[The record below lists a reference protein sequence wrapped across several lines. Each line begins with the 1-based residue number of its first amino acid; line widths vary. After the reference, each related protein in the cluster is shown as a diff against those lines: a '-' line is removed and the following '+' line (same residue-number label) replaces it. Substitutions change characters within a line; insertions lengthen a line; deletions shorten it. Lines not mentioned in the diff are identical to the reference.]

1 MNYDYFYERRKK
13 KRKQH
18 SSSGPASASSANQ
31 WDDMEHFRDVGDVES
46 FLSNDGKNERRS
58 VYGRL
63 KQNLTEHKTDSSK
76 DSLLKKQAVYGPE
89 RKLHAAISLQ
99 MEKLLLSARQYKKAV
114 LWNTDTLQT
123 ESTLKTDYA
132 YFYERR
138 KKRRLTS
145 DFVVQIRTASPLFE
159 RLHRSLANMG
169 TLFVFFRLI
178 VFRFA

>member
-1 MNYDYFYERRKK
+1 MIYLVNYVLYFDEVLCFAYTLL
-13 KRKQH
+13 
-18 SSSGPASASSANQ
+18 
-31 WDDMEHFRDVGDVES
+31 MVFCFRPP
-46 FLSNDGKNERRS
+46 F
-58 VYGRL
+58 
-63 KQNLTEHKTDSSK
+63 Q

-89 RKLHAAISLQ
+89 RKLHVAISLQ